1 VSFDIGRFLFT
12 PTLPEWGSD
21 KGVMAMRSIFRI
33 FRYMLVFMFLLA
45 ACAPT
50 AVQSLVG
57 PLPDEAQNL
66 IFILLTAAVTW
77 VLLKLSEVFKIDLS
91 GYANAI
97 AVALAPI
104 IVTIIED
111 WLALIPPAFDN
122 IVLTVIHLIV
132 LLVGSIGTFF
142 LLQRKAPKLR

>member
-1 VSFDIGRFLFT
+1 
-12 PTLPEWGSD
+12 
-21 KGVMAMRSIFRI
+21 MRTFFRI
-33 FRYMLVFMFLLA
+33 FRFVLIGMLFLA

-57 PLPDEAQNL
+57 PLPEEAQTL
-66 IFILLTAAVTW
+66 IFIMLTAAVTW

-91 GYANAI
+91 GYANPI

-104 IVTIIED
+104 IVAVIER

-122 IVLTVIHLIV
+122 IVLTIIHLIV

-142 LLQRKAPKLR
+142 LLQRKAPRLR

>member
-1 VSFDIGRFLFT
+1 M
-12 PTLPEWGSD
+12 
-21 KGVMAMRSIFRI
+21 KSIFRI
-33 FRYMLVFMFLLA
+33 FLLILLGLVVLT

-77 VLLKLSEVFKIDLS
+77 VLLKLSAVFKIDLS

-97 AVALAPI
+97 AVAISPI
-104 IVTIIED
+104 IVAMIER
-111 WLALIPPAFDN
+111 WLAVIPPASDN
-122 IVLTVIHLIV
+122 IVLTIIHLIV

-142 LLQRKAPKLR
+142 LLQRQAPRLR

>member
-1 VSFDIGRFLFT
+1 
-12 PTLPEWGSD
+12 
-21 KGVMAMRSIFRI
+21 MRSLFRI
-33 FRYMLVFMFLLA
+33 FRFVMFGMFLLA

-66 IFILLTAAVTW
+66 IFILVTAGVTW

-91 GYANAI
+91 GYTNAI

-104 IVTIIED
+104 IVAVFER

-122 IVLTVIHLIV
+122 IVLTIIHLIV

-142 LLQRKAPKLR
+142 LLQRKAPRLR

>member
-1 VSFDIGRFLFT
+1 MRTFFRVFRFVLIGMLF
-12 PTLPEWGSD
+12 
-21 KGVMAMRSIFRI
+21 
-33 FRYMLVFMFLLA
+33 LA

-50 AVQSLVG
+50 AIQSLVG
-57 PLPDEAQNL
+57 PLPEEAQTL

-104 IVTIIED
+104 IVAIIED

-142 LLQRKAPKLR
+142 LLQRKAPRLR

>member
-1 VSFDIGRFLFT
+1 M
-12 PTLPEWGSD
+12 
-21 KGVMAMRSIFRI
+21 KSIFRI
-33 FRYMLVFMFLLA
+33 FLLILLGLVVLT

-77 VLLKLSEVFKIDLS
+77 VLLKLSAVFKIDLS

-97 AVALAPI
+97 AVAISPI
-104 IVTIIED
+104 IVAMIER
-111 WLALIPPAFDN
+111 WLAVIPPAFDN
-122 IVLTVIHLIV
+122 IVLTIIHLIV

-142 LLQRKAPKLR
+142 LLQRTAPRLR

>member
-1 VSFDIGRFLFT
+1 MRTFFRVFRFVLIG
-12 PTLPEWGSD
+12 
-21 KGVMAMRSIFRI
+21 M
-33 FRYMLVFMFLLA
+33 VFLA

-50 AVQSLVG
+50 AIQSLVG
-57 PLPDEAQNL
+57 PLPEDAQTL

-104 IVTIIED
+104 IVAVIER

-122 IVLTVIHLIV
+122 IVLTIIHLIV

-142 LLQRKAPKLR
+142 LLQRKAPRLR

>member
-1 VSFDIGRFLFT
+1 MRTFFRVFRFVLIG
-12 PTLPEWGSD
+12 
-21 KGVMAMRSIFRI
+21 M
-33 FRYMLVFMFLLA
+33 VFLA

-50 AVQSLVG
+50 AIQSLVG
-57 PLPDEAQNL
+57 PLPEEAQTL

-104 IVTIIED
+104 IVAVIER

-122 IVLTVIHLIV
+122 IVLTIIHLIV

-142 LLQRKAPKLR
+142 LLQRKAPRLR

>member
-1 VSFDIGRFLFT
+1 MSSL
-12 PTLPEWGSD
+12 
-21 KGVMAMRSIFRI
+21 FRI
-33 FRYMLVFMFLLA
+33 FRFVLIGIFLLA

-66 IFILLTAAVTW
+66 IFILVTAGVTW

-91 GYANAI
+91 GYTNAI

-104 IVTIIED
+104 IVAVIER
-111 WLALIPPAFDN
+111 WLAVIPPVFDN
-122 IVLTVIHLIV
+122 IVLTIIHLIV

-142 LLQRKAPKLR
+142 LLQRKAPRLR